1 MKQLM
6 QVRRIMRDSIR
17 VYFAPLT
24 GAFKGIK
31 AELQL
36 VDRYIQ
42 QRRNLEP
49 NAKNDVAHM
58 G

>member
-36 VDRYIQ
+36 VDRDIQ

-49 NAKNDVAHM
+49 NAKNDVAHK

>member
-36 VDRYIQ
+36 VDRDIQ
-42 QRRNLEP
+42 HRRNSEP
-49 NAKNDVAHM
+49 NAKNDVVPK

>member
-6 QVRRIMRDSIR
+6 QVRRIMRDNIR

-36 VDRYIQ
+36 VDRDIQ

-49 NAKNDVAHM
+49 NAKNDVVPK

>member
-36 VDRYIQ
+36 VDRDIQ

-49 NAKNDVAHM
+49 NAKNDVVPK